1 LVLKKIDECIVHV
14 GMHKTGSTSI
24 QNFFSKVGKIGDIS
38 YFDLGHPNHAER
50 IYSMFT
56 KNGVHIEHR
65 KKGWSRDRI
74 EDFKRDTEKRIE
86 KSIENCD
93 SDRMLISG
101 EGILDLERDELSDM
115 KRYLLRNFERVRIVA
130 YVRPPK
136 EYMESFFQELIKLGL
151 GEFIVGN
158 LFPKYRDIFEKFD
171 RVFGEESVDL
181 WLYDPANMVDNSV
194 VTDFC
199 HRIGVPCISEVSI
212 PRNNPS
218 LGMEALS
225 ILYIYRK
232 FGPGYG
238 VGPSVIKENLKTI
251 EILRTIGGEKMRISS
266 RLFEES
272 LERHR
277 EHIEWIESRLGIDLR
292 YVKDDTTRVVDREED
307 LLRPPREAVEKLA
320 RFIGKYPH
328 EEDMA
333 PEKISEMVH
342 ILRSSFSPD
351 FETWKYSCGLN
362 GSGQTPENGERRKIY
377 LHIGSGKT
385 GTTSIQR
392 MLWEN
397 RFELK
402 RRGVF
407 YCTPPSETMI
417 NHHSIVRTPMDEGIW
432 KRAEDTLSNIKKA
445 FEISGCKTMIIST
458 EKLLG
463 VPVSYMEGF
472 KNLFS
477 DFDIKI
483 LVYIR
488 NQVDLIP
495 SYYMQRI
502 KDYMHGPMCPIEDI
516 FPRFTNNW
524 GMEPRA
530 VMDRWSAVFGKENII
545 SRVYDRESLV
555 DGNVCKDFSM
565 VLGLE
570 SLVDLDFSYSD
581 NRSLVPEVVELIRT
595 IDELMDWNPQNISH
609 RQSMVI
615 GPLINVS
622 EYHMAGDAD
631 EWREEFDRFAKS
643 ISDFIKKRVGH
654 DSLEVMDSLKETRQL
669 LESGGRMV
677 MLSDAMVEKIL
688 DHYESVDFRFA
699 KEFLNEREANVFLKH
714 YRRTGR
720 IKSLYD
726 II

>member
-1 LVLKKIDECIVHV
+1 
-14 GMHKTGSTSI
+14 
-24 QNFFSKVGKIGDIS
+24 
-38 YFDLGHPNHAER
+38 
-50 IYSMFT
+50 
-56 KNGVHIEHR
+56 
-65 KKGWSRDRI
+65 
-74 EDFKRDTEKRIE
+74 
-86 KSIENCD
+86 
-93 SDRMLISG
+93 
-101 EGILDLERDELSDM
+101 
-115 KRYLLRNFERVRIVA
+115 
-130 YVRPPK
+130 
-136 EYMESFFQELIKLGL
+136 
-151 GEFIVGN
+151 
-158 LFPKYRDIFEKFD
+158 
-171 RVFGEESVDL
+171 
-181 WLYDPANMVDNSV
+181 
-194 VTDFC
+194 
-199 HRIGVPCISEVSI
+199 
-212 PRNNPS
+212 
-218 LGMEALS
+218 
-225 ILYIYRK
+225 
-232 FGPGYG
+232 
-238 VGPSVIKENLKTI
+238 
-251 EILRTIGGEKMRISS
+251 
-266 RLFEES
+266 
-272 LERHR
+272 
-277 EHIEWIESRLGIDLR
+277 
-292 YVKDDTTRVVDREED
+292 
-307 LLRPPREAVEKLA
+307 VEKLA

-643 ISDFIKKRVGH
+643 ISNFIKKRVGH